1 MKNKSALVVAAV
13 KQYAQAVAYI
23 GKSYK
28 FSGRIVGMRAAAR
41 YAEISVRLNDHTAA
55 TKAQSDRVLET
66 LKSAAAST
74 AVAQLVEGLIVYQIE
89 LPERL
94 ATFYNSKHV
103 PSHNK
108 PVVGLAIGHEP
119 ILLDVVDDEPH
130 ALIVGATGSGKTET
144 IKRAVF
150 SMAQTMTPHQ
160 IEMFIVDVKRSK
172 FDGFNHMAH
181 LGAPIARD
189 DSEIDRTIAHVY
201 DIMQQRKQTGLTMQ
215 RNARL
220 KRILLVLDELT
231 DTSII
236 GERRS
241 QNAQHV
247 AMISQIAKL
256 GREHG
261 VHLLCGIQTARRE
274 DVPFLDNLANRF
286 VGRVVDSSAS
296 YTASGLA
303 GLRAHMLAGKGD
315 FYQIKT
321 GAPTRFQV
329 ATISTRDFDRLPRA
343 EIAALPAVEK
353 EIVDLPADN
362 KRPRKEIDAD
372 TLAYYLVD
380 AIANKGVSKITIKQ
394 AHEALQLSRHMHD
407 RYKSFSAQ
415 LLTKSRQIIAARAE
429 LPVKFAEQ
437 GEVPNLE

>member
-13 KQYAQAVAYI
+13 KQYGQAVAYI
-23 GKSYK
+23 GRSYK
-28 FSGRIVGMRAAAR
+28 FRGRIVNMRAAAR
-41 YAEISVRLNDHTAA
+41 YAEISVRLEDHTAA
-55 TKAQSDRVLET
+55 AKAQSERVLET

-74 AVAQLVEGLIVYQIE
+74 AVVQLVDGLIVYQIE

-94 ATFYNSKHV
+94 ATFYSSKHV

-119 ILLDVVDDEPH
+119 ILLDLIDSEPH

-144 IKRAVF
+144 IKRAIYSV
-150 SMAQTMTPHQ
+150 AQTMEPHQ
-160 IEMFIVDVKRSK
+160 VEIFIVDVKRSK
-172 FDGFNHMAH
+172 FNGFESMAH

-189 DSEIDRTIAHVY
+189 DSEITRAISHVY
-201 DIMQQRKQTGLTMQ
+201 DVMQQRKAAGLTMQ
-215 RNARL
+215 QNPRL
-220 KRILLVLDELT
+220 PRVLLVLDELT

-236 GERRS
+236 GERRT
-241 QNAQHV
+241 QHAQHV

-261 VHLLCGIQTARRE
+261 VHLLCGLQTPRRE

-315 FYQIKT
+315 FYQIQT
-321 GAPTRFQV
+321 GSPTRFQV
-329 ATISTRDFDRLPRA
+329 ATIGPADYEKLPRA
-343 EIAALPAVEK
+343 EIAPLLEVDH
-353 EIVDLPADN
+353 EIVDLPQDN
-362 KRPRKEIDAD
+362 KRRKEIEAD

-380 AIANKGVSKITIKQ
+380 ALAHGGKSKITIKQ
-394 AHEALQLSRHMHD
+394 ASDALELSRHMHD
-407 RYKSFSAQ
+407 RYKVFAQ
-415 LLTKSRQIIAARAE
+415 KLLVKSRKIVAARSD
-429 LPVKFAEQ
+429 LPKKVAD
-437 GEVPNLE
+437 